1 MEEKPKRIVT
11 TLQAIEK
18 VKRYCAMA
26 EHCQEDVRQKLKS
39 YNVDND
45 KLESIICDLI
55 AEKYIDELRYAT
67 AFVKGKTNIKSWG
80 KLKIINELKKK
91 KISQKCIDMAL
102 GNISE
107 TDFLQKMDILAKK
120 WLKTHQNE
128 PQNQIKQKLF
138 RFLYSKGYS
147 PDEIWNFLNKTNFL

>member
-1 MEEKPKRIVT
+1 MEPSHKHIVT

-18 VKRYCAMA
+18 IKRYCAAA
-26 EHCQEDVRQKLKS
+26 EHCQEEVRLKLKS
-39 YNVDND
+39 YQVDND
-45 KLESIICDLI
+45 KIESIICDLI
-55 AEKYIDELRYAT
+55 SEKYIDELRYAH
-67 AFVKGKTNIKSWG
+67 AFVSGKTNIKSWG

-102 GNISE
+102 KNIKE
-107 TDFLQKMDILAKK
+107 EDYQQKMDMLAKK

-128 PQNQIKQKLF
+128 PKNQIKQKLF

-147 PDEIWNFLNKTNFL
+147 ADEIGQFLNETNF